1 MFSPLQQSGHLKNE
15 KILNVT
21 AGIWREKKK
30 IPKNF
35 ISCIAVVF
43 LYSFKKHQFL
53 EKNNHGLE
61 EWCLKPDLDSLQ
73 VFSVVWDGFPAWPSW
88 SSGGPQDLPAFS
100 VKKSPNQPTGL
111 KPGGQHTILGWF
123 QLVLNSFHL
132 WRFSSQIIVL
142 WWVQTS

>member
-61 EWCLKPDLDSLQ
+61 EWCLKPD
-73 VFSVVWDGFPAWPSW
+73 
-88 SSGGPQDLPAFS
+88 
-100 VKKSPNQPTGL
+100 
-111 KPGGQHTILGWF
+111 
-123 QLVLNSFHL
+123 
-132 WRFSSQIIVL
+132 
-142 WWVQTS
+142 

>member
-43 LYSFKKHQFL
+43 LYSFKKT
-53 EKNNHGLE
+53 
-61 EWCLKPDLDSLQ
+61 P
-73 VFSVVWDGFPAWPSW
+73 VFR
-88 SSGGPQDLPAFS
+88 
-100 VKKSPNQPTGL
+100 KE
-111 KPGGQHTILGWF
+111 
-123 QLVLNSFHL
+123 
-132 WRFSSQIIVL
+132 
-142 WWVQTS
+142 